1 MSDATNRYVKGIDRS
16 QTLLLPE
23 TIDRYVDEENE
34 TRFIDAFVDSLNLPR
49 LGFTH
54 THPNDEGRPPY
65 DPADMLKLYIWGYLN
80 QVRSSRKLERECHRN
95 LEAIWLMK
103 KLSPDHKTIADFRR
117 DNVDSV
123 KGVFKEFAKL
133 CFSLDLFGAR
143 FVAIDGVKLKA
154 VNSNSR
160 NHNQETLTKR
170 LRSMDE
176 AASRYI
182 DEMEALD
189 GEEEEG
195 GARHGDQLGE
205 KLRRLQRRRAEY
217 AELLGKLV
225 ESGRNEVSL
234 TDPDCRL
241 MRNRGRLEPCYNI
254 HVAVDDG
261 NHLIVDYD
269 VSNNSSDANAL
280 SPIAKAAKETLG
292 VESIGAGADKGFYD
306 AEEIKKCVD
315 AGITPY
321 VPRPLKYGAG
331 PVKKTGIPT
340 QEFYGD
346 RFVYD
351 KSSDEYLCPAGSRLV
366 FRGWSRGHGK
376 VMGVYRSDTCFSCPF
391 FMSKCTRNRVGRMV
405 YRWEHE
411 GLLEEM
417 EERLRAEPWRMD
429 ARRDTVE
436 HPFGSMKRA
445 FNQGYLL
452 LKGLRKV
459 GGEVGFTML
468 VYNMRRV
475 LNILGAGGLV
485 ASVMV

>member
-1 MSDATNRYVKGIDRS
+1 MSDATNRYVKAMDRN

-23 TIDRYVDEENE
+23 TIDRYVGEENE
-34 TRFIDAFVDSLNLPR
+34 TRFIDAFVDSLDLHR

-54 THPNDEGRPPY
+54 THPNEEGRPPY
-65 DPADMLKLYIWGYLN
+65 HPADMLKLYIWGYLN

-95 LEAIWLMK
+95 LEAIWLMR
-103 KLSPDHKTIADFRR
+103 KLSPDYKTIADFRR
-117 DNVDSV
+117 DNVDSI
-123 KGVFKEFAKL
+123 KGVFKEFVKL
-133 CFSLDLFGAR
+133 CISLDLYGAK

-176 AASRYI
+176 AASRYM

-189 GEEEEG
+189 REEEKG
-195 GARHGDQLGE
+195 GARPADQLRE
-205 KLRRLQRRRAEY
+205 KVRRLQRRRAEY

-225 ESGRNEVSL
+225 ESGRKEVSL

-241 MRNRGRLEPCYNI
+241 MRSRGRLEPCYNV

-261 NHLIVDYD
+261 SHLIVDYD

-292 VESIGAGADKGFYD
+292 VEGIGAAADKGFYD
-306 AEEIKKCVD
+306 AEEIKECVD
-315 AGITPY
+315 AGVIPY
-321 VPRPLKYGAG
+321 VPRPDRHGAG
-331 PVKKTGIPT
+331 PVKKTGVPARG
-340 QEFYGD
+340 FYAD

-351 KSSDEYLCPAGSRLV
+351 ECSDSYLCPAGSRLV
-366 FRGWSRGHGK
+366 FRGWSRDRGK
-376 VMGVYRSDTCFSCPF
+376 VMGVYRSDACFSCPF
-391 FMSKCTRNRVGRMV
+391 FMSKCTRNKVGRIV

-468 VYNMRRV
+468 AYNMRRA
-475 LNILGAGGLV
+475 LNILGTGGLV
-485 ASVMV
+485 ASVMA

>member
-1 MSDATNRYVKGIDRS
+1 MSDGMNGYIKGLDRN

-23 TIDRYVDEENE
+23 TLDKYVGEENE

-54 THPNDEGRPPY
+54 THPNKEGRPPY
-65 DPADMLKLYIWGYLN
+65 DPADMLKLFIWGYLN

-95 LEAIWLMK
+95 LEAIWLMR
-103 KLSPDHKTIADFRR
+103 KLSPDHKTIADFRK
-117 DNVDSV
+117 DNVDRV
-123 KGVFKEFAKL
+123 KGVFREFVKL
-133 CFSLDLFGAR
+133 CLSLGLYGAE
-143 FVAIDGVKLKA
+143 FMAIDGVKLKA
-154 VNSNSR
+154 VNSNPR
-160 NHNQETLTKR
+160 NYNRETLMNRIRT
-170 LRSMDE
+170 MDE

-182 DEMEALD
+182 EEMEALD
-189 GEEEEG
+189 REEEG
-195 GARHGDQLGE
+195 GAKPADQLRE
-205 KLRRLQRRRAEY
+205 KLRRLQRRRMGY

-225 ESGRNEVSL
+225 EPGRNEVSL
-234 TDPDCRL
+234 TDPECRL
-241 MRNRGRLEPCYNI
+241 MRNRGRLEPCYNV

-261 NHLIVDYD
+261 SHLIVDYD
-269 VSNNSSDANAL
+269 VSNVSSDCNAL

-292 VESIGAGADKGFYD
+292 VGSLSVVADKGFFD
-306 AEEIKKCVD
+306 AQEIKECID
-315 AGITPY
+315 NGITPY

-331 PVKKTGIPT
+331 PARKTGVPAR
-340 QEFYGD
+340 EFYGD

-351 KSSDEYLCPAGSRLV
+351 KSGDEYVCPAGNRFAFWFSSVNGVR
-366 FRGWSRGHGK
+366 
-376 VMGVYRSDTCFSCPF
+376 VMRAYRSEACFLCPF
-391 FMSKCTRNRVGRMV
+391 YMVRCTRNRVGRMV

-429 ARRDTVE
+429 ARRDVVE

-452 LKGLRKV
+452 LKGLGKV
-459 GGEVGFTML
+459 SCEVGFTML
-468 VYNMRRV
+468 AYNMRRA
-475 LNILGAGGLV
+475 LNILGAGRLV

>member
-1 MSDATNRYVKGIDRS
+1 MSDATSRHVKGMDRN
-16 QTLLLPE
+16 QALLLPE
-23 TIDRYVDEENE
+23 TIDKYVDEENE
-34 TRFIDAFVDSLNLPR
+34 TRFIDAFVDSLDLHR

-65 DPADMLKLYIWGYLN
+65 HPADMLKLYIWGYLN

-117 DNVDSV
+117 DNVDSI
-123 KGVFKEFAKL
+123 KGVFKEFVKL
-133 CFSLDLFGAR
+133 CISLDLYGAR

-160 NHNQETLTKR
+160 NHNQETLTNR
-170 LRSMDE
+170 LRTMDE
-176 AASRYI
+176 AASRYM
-182 DEMEALD
+182 DEMEAID
-189 GEEEEG
+189 REEEKREAVSAG
-195 GARHGDQLGE
+195 LLRE
-205 KLRRLQRRRAEY
+205 KVRRLLRRRAEY
-217 AELLGKLV
+217 AELLEKLV
-225 ESGRNEVSL
+225 ESNQNEVSL

-241 MRNRGRLEPCYNI
+241 MRNHGRLEPCYNI

-292 VESIGAGADKGFYD
+292 VESIEAGADKGFYD

-315 AGITPY
+315 AGVIPY
-321 VPRPLKYGAG
+321 VPRPDRHGAG
-331 PVKKTGIPT
+331 PARKTGVPT
-340 QEFYGD
+340 REFYGD

-351 KSSDEYLCPAGSRLV
+351 EIGDEYVCPAGSRLV
-366 FRGWSRGHGK
+366 FRGWSRVGGK
-376 VMGVYRSDTCFSCPF
+376 VMGVYRSDACFSCPF
-391 FMSKCTRNRVGRMV
+391 FMSKCTRNRVGRVV

-429 ARRDTVE
+429 ARRDIVE

-459 GGEVGFTML
+459 AGEVGFTML
-468 VYNMRRV
+468 AYNMRRA

>member
-1 MSDATNRYVKGIDRS
+1 MSDTTSRHVKGMDRN
-16 QTLLLPE
+16 QALLLPE
-23 TIDRYVDEENE
+23 TIDGYIDEENE
-34 TRFIDAFVDSLNLPR
+34 TRFIDAFVDSLDLHR

-54 THPNDEGRPPY
+54 TRPYDEGRPPY

-95 LEAIWLMK
+95 LEAIWLLR

-117 DNVDSV
+117 DNVDSI
-123 KGVFKEFAKL
+123 KGVFKEFVKL
-133 CFSLDLFGAR
+133 CIGLGLYGAR

-154 VNSNSR
+154 VNGNSR
-160 NHNQETLTKR
+160 NHNRETLTKR
-170 LRSMDE
+170 IGAMDE
-176 AASRYI
+176 AASRYM

-189 GEEEEG
+189 GEEEKG
-195 GARHGDQLGE
+195 GARPADRLRE
-205 KLRRLQRRRAEY
+205 KLGRLRRRRVEY
-217 AELLGKLV
+217 AELLEALV

-234 TDPDCRL
+234 TDPECRL
-241 MRNRGRLEPCYNI
+241 MRNRGRLEPCYNV

-292 VESIGAGADKGFYD
+292 VESIEAAADRGFYD
-306 AEEIKKCVD
+306 AEDIKECVD

-321 VPRPLKYGAG
+321 VPRPFKYGAG
-331 PVKKTGIPT
+331 PARKTGIPT
-340 QEFYGD
+340 REFYGD

-351 KSSDEYLCPAGSRLV
+351 ESGDEYVCPAGNRLV
-366 FRGWSRGHGK
+366 FRGWSRGRGK
-376 VMGVYRSDTCFSCPF
+376 VMGVYRSDACFSCPF
-391 FMSKCTRNRVGRMV
+391 FMLKCTRNRVGRV
-405 YRWEHE
+405 VHRWEHE

-468 VYNMRRV
+468 AYNMRRA

>member
-1 MSDATNRYVKGIDRS
+1 MNGYIKGLDRN

-23 TIDRYVDEENE
+23 TLDKYVGEENE
-34 TRFIDAFVDSLNLPR
+34 TRFIDAFVDSLDLPR

-54 THPNDEGRPPY
+54 THPNEEGRPPY

-95 LEAIWLMK
+95 LEAIWLMR

-123 KGVFKEFAKL
+123 KGVFKEFVKL
-133 CFSLDLFGAR
+133 CIGLGLYGAE
-143 FVAIDGVKLKA
+143 FVAIDGVKFKA

-176 AASRYI
+176 AVSRYI
-182 DEMEALD
+182 DEMEAID
-189 GEEEEG
+189 REEEEEEG
-195 GARHGDQLGE
+195 GARPADQLRE
-205 KLRRLQRRRAEY
+205 KLRRLQRRRMEY

-225 ESGRNEVSL
+225 ESNQKEVSL
-234 TDPDCRL
+234 TDPESRL
-241 MRNRGRLEPCYNI
+241 MRSRGRLEPCYNV

-306 AEEIKKCVD
+306 AEEIKECID
-315 AGITPY
+315 AGVIPY
-321 VPRPLKYGAG
+321 VPRPDRHGAG
-331 PVKKTGIPT
+331 PARKTGVPAR
-340 QEFYGD
+340 EFYGD

-351 KSSDEYLCPAGSRLV
+351 KSSDEYVCPAGNRLAFWFSSV
-366 FRGWSRGHGK
+366 NGGR
-376 VMGVYRSDTCFSCPF
+376 VMRAYRSEACFLCPF
-391 FMSKCTRNRVGRMV
+391 YMVRCTRNRVGRMV

-452 LKGLRKV
+452 LKGLGKV
-459 GGEVGFTML
+459 SGEVGFTML
-468 VYNMRRV
+468 AYNMRRA
-475 LNILGAGGLV
+475 LNILGAGRLV